1 MTESFV
7 TNEEKLVLINDR
19 IKTLQYFLFEVELGL
34 AEENAGSSP
43 RPEKIAELNDQMA
56 DLESKIDA
64 MKAKKAIIV

>member
-1 MTESFV
+1 MTESLV

-19 IKTLQYFLFEVELGL
+19 IKTLQYFLYEVELGL

-43 RPEKIAELNDQMA
+43 SPDKISDLNNQMA